1 MKPSALRNFAL
12 AVFGMRIAYGAAMI
26 AAPER
31 VGRPWLGTS
40 ADRSPMQVG
49 LRGIGGREI
58 AVHGL
63 AVSAALRGAP
73 LRPWL
78 LGSIAGDLT
87 DLCATFAGRK
97 GLPGGA
103 VRATAAAAG
112 GSALMSAA
120 LWVLTDE

>member
-1 MKPSALRNFAL
+1 MKPPALRNFAL
-12 AVFGMRIAYGAAMI
+12 AVFAMRIAYGAAMI

-31 VGRPWLGTS
+31 IGRPWLGGS
-40 ADRSPMQVG
+40 ADGSPLQVG

-63 AVSAALRGAP
+63 GVAATLRRAP

-78 LGSIAGDLT
+78 LASIAGDLT
-87 DLCATFAGRK
+87 DLGSTFAGRK

-120 LWVLTDE
+120 LWALTDE